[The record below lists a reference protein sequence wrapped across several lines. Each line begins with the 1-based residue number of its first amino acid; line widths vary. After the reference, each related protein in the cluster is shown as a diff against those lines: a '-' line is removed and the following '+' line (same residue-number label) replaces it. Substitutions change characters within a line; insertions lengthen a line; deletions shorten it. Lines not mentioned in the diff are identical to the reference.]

1 MATDVPQTRASQAEL
16 PSLNLKE
23 LNKTSCR
30 VGQWTVRVVRP
41 EIQRYDYLVNGK
53 TVQGQKLQCLLVSE
67 DAEIYKCNVSI
78 IVMALVPTPTP
89 DDRAQNR
96 SSLPLPLWTLVLT
109 NELVWFRDSN
119 V

>member
-1 MATDVPQTRASQAEL
+1 MATAVPQTRASQAEL

-78 IVMALVPTPTP
+78 SAPAYFFHP
-89 DDRAQNR
+89 
-96 SSLPLPLWTLVLT
+96 S
-109 NELVWFRDSN
+109 
-119 V
+119 

>member
-1 MATDVPQTRASQAEL
+1 MATAVPQTRASQAEL

-78 IVMALVPTPTP
+78 SAPTYFFHFNHCNGTRP
-89 DDRAQNR
+89 DAR
-96 SSLPLPLWTLVLT
+96 P
-109 NELVWFRDSN
+109 
-119 V
+119 